1 MPVSTEP
8 FEWRAGERGCLL
20 VHGLTGTPY
29 EMRGL
34 GERLHAAGYSVRG
47 VCLPGHAG
55 DVDELAR
62 CRWQDWYA
70 SLDRELDEL
79 RAHCTTVAVAGL
91 SLGSLLSLRL
101 AHCRPNDVAALIL
114 LSTPLVLAR
123 QRSAR
128 MAHAARTLMP
138 ALPARLRA
146 IEKGGSDI
154 ADPEARAVHPS
165 YPHIPL
171 RSVAELVALQRIVR
185 SLLPS
190 IHQPTLAAQG
200 RHDPTAPATNL
211 DLLRGTLPNL
221 QRAIV
226 LARSEHVITVDHD
239 RGELAAAVL
248 DFLAATFAA
257 ADRVEAAR

>member
-1 MPVSTEP
+1 MPVPTEP
-8 FEWRAGERGCLL
+8 FNWRAGQRGCLL

-55 DVDELAR
+55 DIDELAR

-70 SLDRELDEL
+70 SLERELDAL
-79 RAHCTTVAVAGL
+79 RAHCGTVAVAGL
-91 SLGSLLSLRL
+91 SLGSLLSLHL
-101 AHCRPNDVAALIL
+101 AHRRPNDVAALVL

-128 MAHAARTLMP
+128 MAHAARTLML
-138 ALPARLRA
+138 ALPARLR

-154 ADPEARAVHPS
+154 ADPEARAIHPS

-190 IHQPTLAAQG
+190 IRQPTLAAQG
-200 RHDPTAPATNL
+200 RHDPTAPPANL
-211 DLLRGTLPNL
+211 DLLRGRLPNL

-239 RGELAAAVL
+239 RDELAAAVL

-257 ADRVEAAR
+257 ADRVEATR